1 MRVTQ
6 LFGKTVY
13 EDSASEDMIASQI
26 LLYRAGYVRQLAAG
40 IFSYLHLGQRSL
52 KKIEQILREEMDAI
66 GGAEI
71 VMPVVHPAE
80 IWKRT
85 NRWYEI
91 DQSMIRFQ
99 DRTERDMVLAMT
111 HEEVV
116 ADLARTEIDS
126 YKQLPKLVYQ
136 IYTKFRD
143 EARSRCG
150 LIRVREFT
158 MKDSYSLDRDYEGL
172 AKQYV
177 NHYDA
182 YFRIFSRMGL
192 PVVSILSDTGMMGGR
207 MAHEY
212 MYLNPIG
219 EDTVFVCTS
228 GRYKANK
235 EVATVR
241 KTFAPAEPLALEKV
255 HTPGTK
261 TIAELAALLGVAES
275 ATAKMVFFFGEKDDK
290 KGPIGQLVAVVVRG
304 DMEANPIKVQKLSK
318 VKNLRPATTEEISAA
333 GMVAGYASPIGVAK
347 GKAFVIVDDLVA
359 NSNNLV
365 AGANET
371 DYHFKNANYGRDFEA
386 DLVADVIFAYEGGPC
401 PACADPACTLKAHR
415 GVEVGNI
422 FQLGTKYTEAMDATF
437 VDNDGK
443 RKPLIMG
450 SYGIGVGRAL
460 ACVAEH
466 HHDDRGLVLPIT
478 VAPYEVVLV
487 GLLESEEIAAACE
500 TLYRELRGHGVQ
512 VLFDDRDKKAASPGE
527 KFGDADLMG
536 IPVRITVSGRSMKNG
551 GAEIKLRRGTDATV
565 LPIDGVVDHVRQLV
579 SELYAEIAGEV
590 DKAERWSEQ

>member
-1 MRVTQ
+1 MRFSQ

-13 EDSASEDMIASQI
+13 EESTGEDHIASQI
-26 LLYRAGYVRQLAAG
+26 LLHRAGYVRQLAAG
-40 IFSYLHLGQRSL
+40 IFSYLHLGHRSL
-52 KKIEQILREEMDAI
+52 KKIEQILREEMDGI
-66 GGAEI
+66 GGSEI
-71 VMPVVHPAE
+71 AMPVVHPAE

-91 DQSMIRFQ
+91 DQSMARFK
-99 DRTERDMVLAMT
+99 DRTDRDMVLAMT

-136 IYTKFRD
+136 VYTKFRD

-182 YFRIFSRMGL
+182 YFRIFARMGL
-192 PVVSILSDTGMMGGR
+192 PVVSIQSDTGMMGGR

-212 MYLNPIG
+212 MYLNAIG
-219 EDTVFVCTS
+219 EDTVFICACN
-228 GRYKANK
+228 RYKANK

-241 KTFAPAEPLALEKV
+241 KTYSTAEPLPLEKV
-255 HTPGTK
+255 HTPDTK
-261 TIAELAALLGVAES
+261 TIADLAALLDVPES

-290 KGPIGQLVAVVVRG
+290 KGPVGQLVAVVVRG
-304 DMEANPIKVQKLSK
+304 DMEANPIKVQKLAK
-318 VKNLRPATTEEISAA
+318 VKNLRPATAEEISKA
-333 GMVAGYASPIGVAK
+333 GMVPGFASPIGIPA

-359 NSNNLV
+359 NGNNFV

-371 DYHFKNANYGRDFEA
+371 DYHVKNANYGRDFGA

-401 PACADPACTLKAHR
+401 PACSDPACVLRAHR

-422 FQLGTKYTEAMDATF
+422 FQLGTKYTEALDATF

-466 HHDDRGLVLPIT
+466 CHDDRGLLLPIT

-487 GLLESEEIAAACE
+487 GLLDSEEVQRECE
-500 TLYRELRGHGVQ
+500 ALYAELRKSGFQ
-512 VLFDDRDKKAASPGE
+512 VLYDDRDKKAASPGE

-536 IPVRITVSGRSMKNG
+536 IPVRVTVSGRSMKNG
-551 GAEIKLRRGTDATV
+551 GAEIKLRSSSEATIV
-565 LPIDGVVDHVRQLV
+565 PLAETAGHVSRLV
-579 SELYAEIAGEV
+579 ADLYREIAEGV
-590 DKAERWSEQ
+590 ANAETWPQ